1 MSHSDTQ
8 MIYLASKSPR
18 RQELLNQ
25 IGIQFTVLDVPSQ
38 DADNADMV
46 DETVLANETAAD
58 YVNRLSRNKADCAW
72 QFLIAQDI
80 AKYPVLTAD
89 TTVVLDNRILGKPQ
103 NRKEAR
109 EMMER
114 LSGKTHQVLT
124 SVAIRSVDF
133 FSQVLQTSSVTFAE
147 LSSDNIDAYILTSEP
162 YDKAGGYG
170 IQGRAGK
177 FIKHIEGSYS
187 GIMGLPLY
195 ETSELLR
202 KAGIAVP

>member
-1 MSHSDTQ
+1 MTDSGK

-25 IGIQFTVLDVPSQ
+25 IGIQFSVLDVPAQ
-38 DADNADMV
+38 DTVNLDMV
-46 DETVLANETAAD
+46 DETVLAHENAAD
-58 YVNRLSRNKADCAW
+58 YVNRLSRDKADCAW
-72 QFLIAQDI
+72 KFLVSRNIGRL
-80 AKYPVLTAD
+80 PVLTAD
-89 TTVVLDNRILGKPQ
+89 TTVVLGNLILGKPGD
-103 NRKEAR
+103 KTEAY

-124 SVAIRSVDF
+124 SVAIRNEGF
-133 FSQVLQTSSVTFAE
+133 FSQVLQTSSVTFAR
-147 LSSDNIDAYILTSEP
+147 LSPENIEAYIQTSEP

-170 IQGRAGK
+170 IQGLAGK
-177 FIKHIEGSYS
+177 FIRHIKGSYS

-195 ETSELLR
+195 ETTELLK

>member
-1 MSHSDTQ
+1 
-8 MIYLASKSPR
+8 MI
-18 RQELLNQ
+18 
-25 IGIQFTVLDVPSQ
+25 
-38 DADNADMV
+38 
-46 DETVLANETAAD
+46 
-58 YVNRLSRNKADCAW
+58 
-72 QFLIAQDI
+72 
-80 AKYPVLTAD
+80 
-89 TTVVLDNRILGKPQ
+89 
-103 NRKEAR
+103 
-109 EMMER
+109 ER

>member
-1 MSHSDTQ
+1 MSHSDSQ

-25 IGIQFTVLDVPSQ
+25 IGIRFTVLDVPAQ
-38 DADNADMV
+38 DTVSADMV
-46 DETVLANETAAD
+46 DETVLANENAAD

-72 QFLIAQDI
+72 QFLTSRDI

-89 TTVVLDNRILGKPQ
+89 TTVVLDNLILGKPQ
-103 NRKEAR
+103 NREEAC
-109 EMMER
+109 EMMKR
-114 LSGKTHQVLT
+114 LSGRTHQVLT
-124 SVAIRSVDF
+124 SIAIKYGEF
-133 FSQVLQTSSVTFAE
+133 FSQALQTSNVTFAE
-147 LSSDNIDAYILTSEP
+147 LTSEMIEAYIDTSEP

-170 IQGRAGK
+170 IQGLAGK

-195 ETSELLR
+195 ETSELLK
-202 KAGIAVP
+202 KAGIAIP

>member
-1 MSHSDTQ
+1 

-25 IGIQFTVLDVPSQ
+25 IGIQFIVLDVPAQ
-38 DADNADMV
+38 DTVNSDMV
-46 DETVLANETAAD
+46 DETVLADENAAD
-58 YVNRLSRNKADCAW
+58 YVNRLSRDKAGCAW
-72 QFLIAQDI
+72 QFLLSRNIAR
-80 AKYPVLTAD
+80 YPVLTAD
-89 TTVVLDNRILGKPQ
+89 TTVVLDNLILGKPR
-103 NRKEAR
+103 NRTEAYQ
-109 EMMER
+109 MMER

-124 SVAIRSVDF
+124 SVAIRSHDF

-147 LSSDNIDAYILTSEP
+147 LSSGNITAYVDTSEP

-170 IQGRAGK
+170 IQGLAGK

-195 ETSELLR
+195 ETAGLLR

>member
-1 MSHSDTQ
+1 MRPSDTN

-25 IGIQFTVLDVPSQ
+25 IGIRFVVLDIPPQ
-38 DADNADMV
+38 DTAHADMI
-46 DETVLANETAAD
+46 DETVLVNENAAD
-58 YVNRLSRNKADCAW
+58 YVSRLSREKADFAW
-72 QFLIAQDI
+72 KFLIA
-80 AKYPVLTAD
+80 ANVPTYPVLTAD
-89 TTVVLDNRILGKPQ
+89 TTVVLDNLILGKPQ
-103 NRKEAR
+103 NRVEAYD
-109 EMMER
+109 MMER

-124 SVAIRSVDF
+124 SVAVRNGDF
-133 FSQVLQTSSVTFAE
+133 FSQVLQTSRVTFGQ
-147 LSSDNIDAYILTSEP
+147 LSPENIEAYIDTSEP

-170 IQGRAGK
+170 IQGLAGK

-195 ETSELLR
+195 ESSELLK